1 MPTLH
6 AFAFQLMKSLSHLA
20 RAALQTGELGPRGVQ
35 VYLMVSGGKDSM
47 ALMHAVHSF
56 ANSPKFCDR
65 ATMHF
70 RVLHCDH
77 QTRSGD
83 STTDAEFVS
92 QQALNCGFPVLHAV
106 WSRPEPKLGS
116 QQASSF
122 QAQASAWRRSVCQ
135 SILRTH
141 GPACLFVTAHH
152 AADRAEGILLN
163 LIRGTSAAGLAG
175 MRAFDTEQ
183 HVIRPMLDVSLCDL
197 QDYLQAMGIPHRED
211 SSNQS
216 LRYARN
222 NVRHVLVPL
231 LQSWN
236 PDIIAAINRAGDS
249 VAATMGKTFDP
260 EHPQEPEHGGAC
272 PAPSLGDHTEQR
284 AWLAAEIRRRHPGY
298 LRLLTQSQL
307 DNLAH
312 HAHLSRVRG
321 GMLTQVPL
329 SKGWLATFDAQGFR
343 LVDPVDLPQ
352 GKEGVGSE
360 TVPSR
365 TSSPLAHPASGD
377 RLSQEIAP

>member
-6 AFAFQLMKSLSHLA
+6 AFAFQLMKRLSQLA
-20 RAALQTGELGPRGVQ
+20 RAVLQTAEFGPRGVQ

-47 ALMHAVHSF
+47 ALLHAVHSF

-77 QTRSGD
+77 QTRSGA

-106 WSRPEPKLGS
+106 WSRPEQERRS
-116 QQASSF
+116 HHATSF
-122 QAQASAWRRSVCQ
+122 QAQASDWRRSICQ
-135 SILRTH
+135 GILRTH

-175 MRAFDTEQ
+175 MRAFDAEQ
-183 HVIRPMLDVSLCDL
+183 HVIRPMLDVSLNDL
-197 QDYLQAMGIPHRED
+197 QDYLRVMGIPHRED

-216 LRYARN
+216 LRYTRN

-236 PDIIAAINRAGDS
+236 PGIIAAINRAGDS

-260 EHPQEPEHGGAC
+260 EHPQEPEHEGAF
-272 PAPSLGDHTEQR
+272 PAPNLGDRAEQR

-312 HAHLSRVRG
+312 HAHLNRVRG
-321 GMLTQVPL
+321 GYLVEVPL
-329 SKGWLATFDAQGFR
+329 SNGWLATFDAQGFR
-343 LVDPVDLPQ
+343 LVDPVDPPQ
-352 GKEGVGSE
+352 GKERDSSA
-360 TVPSR
+360 TVWSR
-365 TSSPLAHPASGD
+365 TSPPLAHSAPGD
-377 RLSQEIAP
+377 RVSQEIAP